1 MEQKGLEIIPIN
13 YRGLK
18 VAMELIAFR
27 VSMYKGII
35 DSGWVDV
42 NDLTVLVGKN
52 ESGKTSLLKALHKLN
67 PYNQEPYEITNEW
80 PRGHRDKRDEK
91 HVVCQARFQLS
102 EKEKSKLREIG
113 NTEKIP
119 NIVQASRN
127 YAGQLEINFAEVSH
141 TDTGQ
146 SKIDFEEDFF
156 AIQAP
161 TVETH
166 TILSDLPKAD
176 HRCSDEFKKCAADCL
191 NEVKRLANEGQFIA
205 LKQLAQKHEPLLRD
219 IRTQQHD
226 YSFSF
231 EGQFINGYLEA
242 LNQLAE
248 KTRKVRTPL
257 SEARQFIRDHLPTF
271 IYMDEYKAFSGNAYL
286 KDVQSRKK
294 DGRLTEADKTFLTIL
309 YLSNLNL
316 DELVTSGQ
324 GNEEQ
329 IEQRQYDL
337 DDGAA
342 ALTETISDRFRQ
354 RRYEVDYRSDGQ
366 NFFTYVKDDHNRSL
380 IRLEER
386 SKGFQWFFSFD
397 LTLMHE
403 TKGTFKGCVILLDEP
418 GLHLHPKAQEDL
430 LSRLNHYAQGNQLLY
445 TTHLPFMIDLGYPE
459 RIRVLKE
466 TDNNGT
472 VVTTKL
478 TESPP
483 EAKLVLQAAL
493 GVDASQSFLVAKRN
507 LVVEGVDD
515 YWILTKLSNLLK
527 QNENEGLPEDVF
539 ITPGGGASIA
549 VHIATFMIGQNL
561 DVVALFDSDDEGRRE
576 QERLDHNW
584 LTQYNQTQSKT
595 ILLGDAVGADGNFA
609 LEDLFTDDF
618 YLERVKETYQ
628 ELGEITL
635 QGEDMLW
642 NRVNRA
648 LKKMGID
655 NPNKESVAKRL
666 RDRISKMKDLNE
678 LPEET
683 KDKAIKLFQAI
694 RKAFGEEE
702 TGAS

>member
-1 MEQKGLEIIPIN
+1 
-13 YRGLK
+13 
-18 VAMELIAFR
+18 MELIAFR

-219 IRTQQHD
+219 IRAQQHD

-248 KTRKVRTPL
+248 KTREVRTPL
-257 SEARQFIRDHLPTF
+257 SEARQFIKDHLPTF
-271 IYMDEYKAFSGNAYL
+271 IYMDEYRVFSGNAHL
-286 KDVQSRKK
+286 KDIQSRKK
-294 DGRLTEADKTFLTIL
+294 ENRLTEADKTFLMIL
-309 YLSNLNL
+309 RLSNLNF
-316 DELVTSGQ
+316 DKLVQIGQ
-324 GNEEQ
+324 ESDRENSRERLRD
-329 IEQRQYDL
+329 IH
-337 DDGAA
+337 DGALY
-342 ALTETISDRFRQ
+342 LTEKISNRILQDR
-354 RRYEVDYRSDGQ
+354 YVVDFQVDNSF
-366 NFFTYVKDDHNRSL
+366 FFTTIKGDNDSVPVE
-380 IRLEER
+380 LEER
-386 SKGFQWFFSFD
+386 SKGFRWDFSFELM
-397 LTLMHE
+397 LTHE
-403 TKGTFKGCVILLDEP
+403 TNGTFKGCVILFDEP
-418 GLHLHPKAQEDL
+418 GLHLHPSAQEGL
-430 LSRLNHYAQGNQLLY
+430 LSRLKEFAQENRLIY
-445 TTHLPFMIDLGYPE
+445 TTHLPFMIDLSHPE
-459 RIRVLKE
+459 QIRVLKKAKGE
-466 TDNNGT
+466 ITVTDDLVDNFSEARGT
-472 VVTTKL
+472 
-478 TESPP
+478 
-483 EAKLVLQAAL
+483 LQAAL
-493 GVDASQSFLVAKRN
+493 GMDASQSLLVAKRN
-507 LVVEGVDD
+507 LVVEGVHDE
-515 YWILTKLSNLLK
+515 WVLTELSNLLERNGK
-527 QNENEGLPEDVF
+527 SGLPVDIR
-539 ITPGGGASIA
+539 ITPGPSASKS
-549 VHIATFMIGQNL
+549 VNVATYMIGQDL
-561 DVVALFDSDDEGRRE
+561 DVVALFDSDRAGRDAEKELRTKWITKNKKSHT
-576 QERLDHNW
+576 DA
-584 LTQYNQTQSKT
+584 
-595 ILLGDAVGADGNFA
+595 ILLGDAVGTDGDFE

-642 NRVNRA
+642 NR
-648 LKKMGID
+648 G
-655 NPNKESVAKRL
+655 
-666 RDRISKMKDLNE
+666 
-678 LPEET
+678 
-683 KDKAIKLFQAI
+683 
-694 RKAFGEEE
+694 
-702 TGAS
+702 